1 MDQKSIDVLIK
12 TMFVSVIIPAHNAAA
27 WISESL
33 DSVLRQTYVHWEI
46 IVVDDGSTD
55 NTGKIVESYCARDD
69 RIRLLTQTINR
80 GPATARNI
88 GMLAARG
95 DYLAF
100 LDADDLWLT
109 TKLEKQV
116 ASLQTKRDVGACY
129 TWFETVNDH
138 RQVIQQWKDLRRT
151 FWHNPV
157 DAFALARG
165 NYVCGSASSVM
176 IRRTLIET
184 VGLFD
189 ESMRGSEDL
198 DYWYRIA
205 LHTSF
210 CLVPEALVQ
219 IRRRSKTRSL
229 ATERNLLGSLDFIR
243 NARRCAPG
251 AHVKMLREFEIETKC
266 MLWVYNIVSS
276 RRVFRRARFVD
287 FLLYGKQSQLIKRC
301 FRSVMS
307 LNGRNGQTARGK

>member
-12 TMFVSVIIPAHNAAA
+12 IMLVSVIIPAHNAAS
-27 WISESL
+27 WLSDSL
-33 DSVLRQTYVHWEI
+33 DGVLKQTYPDWET

-55 NTGKIVESYCARDD
+55 NTTQVVERYCARDD

-95 DYLAF
+95 DYIAF

-116 ASLQTKRDVGACY
+116 ASLQTKPDVGACY

-184 VGLFD
+184 VGLFN

-205 LHTSF
+205 LYTSF

-229 ATERNLLGSLDFIR
+229 ATGRNLLGSLDFIR
-243 NARRCAPG
+243 NARRCAPS
-251 AHVKMLREFEIETKC
+251 AHLKTLREFEIETKC

-287 FLLYGKQSQLIKRC
+287 LLLYVKQSQLIKRC

-307 LNGRNGQTARGK
+307 LSGRNGQTARGK